1 MSSESLLSEHEREDN
16 STAGILN
23 RAMEARAEHQ
33 KTKMYNT
40 IYSFTTSMGIGL
52 ILLVLFWLL
61 HYRGGFAWHSDLKR
75 EFNWHPLLM
84 ILSMVFLYSQ
94 AILIYRTGRNIP
106 KLKLKIIHGSI
117 HLMAFILSVIG
128 LKAVFDT
135 HNLATPPIA
144 NLYSMH
150 SWIGLITVIIFAM
163 QVSFIFR
170 VKFLSGFL
178 SFLYPGLSPSL
189 RKALMP
195 VHVVIG
201 LSAFVMGLISSITGL
216 TEKAFF
222 TLDAKYSAFVPE
234 AFVFNFIALI
244 TTFYGLL
251 VLYLYSDQSIVNS
264 HLFTRKSA
272 SIFDVSH
279 MLQTEIRGPN
289 CVEFFE
295 SLCTADIRG
304 LADNSVSLTVFT
316 NDNGGILDDLI
327 VTKVNEEFLFVVS
340 NAAMK
345 QQDQQIMI
353 NGLVRLHNTLYRDKA
368 LNFSL
373 DLQEKFRKRQGSKGQ
388 ELSIQFL
395 EPHDRA
401 LIALQGPKA
410 AASLQNLTE
419 VNLKSL
425 YFMSTAVGSISN
437 VQECRISRC
446 GYTGEDGFE
455 LSIPANNAE
464 KVVQTLLENADVKLA
479 GLGARDSLRLEA
491 GLCLYGS
498 DIDAKTTPIEGALTW
513 LVAKRRRLDTNFPG
527 ASTILRQIQAGSK
540 VKRVGLAASS
550 GPPARH
556 GAQIL
561 STDGGVLGE
570 ITSGCPSPSLGFNIA
585 MGYVSSEFSKV
596 GTKLG
601 LKIRDKVYEGIVTKM
616 PFVKASYY
624 TKPKIN

>member
-52 ILLVLFWLL
+52 IMLVLFWLL

-163 QVSFIFR
+163 Q
-170 VKFLSGFL
+170 FLSGFL

-251 VLYLYSDQSIVNS
+251 VLYL
-264 HLFTRKSA
+264 
-272 SIFDVSH
+272 
-279 MLQTEIRGPN
+279 
-289 CVEFFE
+289 
-295 SLCTADIRG
+295 
-304 LADNSVSLTVFT
+304 
-316 NDNGGILDDLI
+316 
-327 VTKVNEEFLFVVS
+327 VNESAFKR
-340 NAAMK
+340 NALPE
-345 QQDQQIMI
+345 D
-353 NGLVRLHNTLYRDKA
+353 
-368 LNFSL
+368 
-373 DLQEKFRKRQGSKGQ
+373 
-388 ELSIQFL
+388 EL
-395 EPHDRA
+395 
-401 LIALQGPKA
+401 
-410 AASLQNLTE
+410 
-419 VNLKSL
+419 
-425 YFMSTAVGSISN
+425 
-437 VQECRISRC
+437 
-446 GYTGEDGFE
+446 
-455 LSIPANNAE
+455 
-464 KVVQTLLENADVKLA
+464 
-479 GLGARDSLRLEA
+479 
-491 GLCLYGS
+491 
-498 DIDAKTTPIEGALTW
+498 ALTGH
-513 LVAKRRRLDTNFPG
+513 D
-527 ASTILRQIQAGSK
+527 
-540 VKRVGLAASS
+540 
-550 GPPARH
+550 
-556 GAQIL
+556 
-561 STDGGVLGE
+561 E
-570 ITSGCPSPSLGFNIA
+570 
-585 MGYVSSEFSKV
+585 
-596 GTKLG
+596 
-601 LKIRDKVYEGIVTKM
+601 
-616 PFVKASYY
+616 
-624 TKPKIN
+624 

>member
-1 MSSESLLSEHEREDN
+1 MFVLRRVLSFGCKHPKRLYSSHQGEVTSLYEFHVRN
-16 STAGILN
+16 GGKIVN
-23 RAMEARAEHQ
+23 
-33 KTKMYNT
+33 
-40 IYSFTTSMGIGL
+40 F
-52 ILLVLFWLL
+52 
-61 HYRGGFAWHSDLKR
+61 GGF
-75 EFNWHPLLM
+75 LL
-84 ILSMVFLYSQ
+84 
-94 AILIYRTGRNIP
+94 
-106 KLKLKIIHGSI
+106 
-117 HLMAFILSVIG
+117 
-128 LKAVFDT
+128 
-135 HNLATPPIA
+135 
-144 NLYSMH
+144 
-150 SWIGLITVIIFAM
+150 
-163 QVSFIFR
+163 
-170 VKFLSGFL
+170 
-178 SFLYPGLSPSL
+178 
-189 RKALMP
+189 P
-195 VHVVIG
+195 VQ
-201 LSAFVMGLISSITGL
+201 
-216 TEKAFF
+216 
-222 TLDAKYSAFVPE
+222 
-234 AFVFNFIALI
+234 
-244 TTFYGLL
+244 
-251 VLYLYSDQSIVNS
+251 YSDQSIVNS

-304 LADNSVSLTVFT
+304 LADNSASLTVFT

-353 NGLVRLHNTLYRDKA
+353 NGL
-368 LNFSL
+368 
-373 DLQEKFRKRQGSKGQ
+373 EKFRKRQGSKGQ

-513 LVAKRRRLDTNFPG
+513 LVAKRRRLDANFPG